1 MDLTAQFLR
10 ESLHRVDLEG
20 WDSAPGRQL
29 LDHVRRA
36 VVVPVVRRSGLRGPA
51 ADQAEASGWE
61 AAWDALR
68 RPSART
74 AENPGGMVWVAVRR
88 AVAAESEFSRTPGAR
103 SIGALPQ
110 PAAGDGSERG
120 TTTHPD
126 PPAPGSERRAPVE
139 LLASPD
145 RRPWAISLD
154 HLMDGGWQPT
164 QAPMDPRQERGP
176 IVAALL
182 DGLVEAGWD
191 RADAADAIAI
201 LADHASPDRSGSPT
215 TRWRWVAL
223 RLGVAEWQ
231 ARRLAGVLLGGGE
244 WPSVLEL
251 AVLHGTSVLGDPAVQ
266 GALRSTACRWS
277 AGPGAWLAEWD
288 TRAAEQGIA

>member
-120 TTTHPD
+120 T
-126 PPAPGSERRAPVE
+126 A
-139 LLASPD
+139 
-145 RRPWAISLD
+145 SLD

-164 QAPMDPRQERGP
+164 QAPMDPRKAGP

>member
-1 MDLTAQFLR
+1 M
-10 ESLHRVDLEG
+10 
-20 WDSAPGRQL
+20 
-29 LDHVRRA
+29 
-36 VVVPVVRRSGLRGPA
+36 
-51 ADQAEASGWE
+51 
-61 AAWDALR
+61 
-68 RPSART
+68 
-74 AENPGGMVWVAVRR
+74 
-88 AVAAESEFSRTPGAR
+88 
-103 SIGALPQ
+103 
-110 PAAGDGSERG
+110 
-120 TTTHPD
+120 
-126 PPAPGSERRAPVE
+126 
-139 LLASPD
+139 
-145 RRPWAISLD
+145 
-154 HLMDGGWQPT
+154 
-164 QAPMDPRQERGP
+164 
-176 IVAALL
+176 AALL

-277 AGPGAWLAEWD
+277 AGPGVWLAEWD